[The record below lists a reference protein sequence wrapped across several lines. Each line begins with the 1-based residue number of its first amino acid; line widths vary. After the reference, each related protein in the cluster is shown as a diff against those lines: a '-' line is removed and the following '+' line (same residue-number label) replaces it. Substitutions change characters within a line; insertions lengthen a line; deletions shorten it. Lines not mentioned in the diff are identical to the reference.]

1 MRNLTPDQLI
11 AYYVSI
17 RDAKEKA
24 NEAFKKETERMN
36 EALAKLEGILQEKLD
51 ELGLESFNSAA
62 GTAYSK
68 VRNSA
73 TVKDRDTF
81 YQWCVDNDELGAI
94 DIKANAK
101 AVRELLDNGVDVPGV
116 KFTSMRT
123 IGVRRKSQ

>member
-1 MRNLTPDQLI
+1 MKNLTPEELI

-24 NEAFKKETERMN
+24 AEAFKKETERMN
-36 EALAKLEGILQEKLD
+36 AALAKLEGILQDKLD

-62 GTAYSK
+62 GTAYTK
-68 VRNSA
+68 MRNSC
-73 TVKDRDTF
+73 TVNDRETF
-81 YQWCVDNDELGAI
+81 YEWCVDNDELGAM

-101 AVRELLDNGVDVPGV
+101 AVRELLNEGVEVPGV
-116 KFTSMRT
+116 KFTSMKT